1 MNIIVSV
8 IIPVYNTEEYL
19 RVCVDQILKQTI
31 QDFEIILVD
40 DGSQDHSL
48 KMCNELA
55 MVDPRIRV
63 IHQENTGVSGARN
76 TGLKNA
82 IGSYITFID
91 SDDLVAP
98 NYLEFLLQGIEGRD
112 VVLSMCALGRIW
124 CESYEI
130 PCPVSEFK
138 YYLAEECARRL
149 LCGNF
154 PVSAC
159 GCMFK
164 RMLIGDLRFPV
175 GIRNNEDKLFLY
187 QYLLYNEEGTVAFS
201 NEKLY
206 GYLVRDGSASRRA
219 WNGSLDVVRV
229 ADRIRLESIKIH
241 PEWDEQAK
249 NACMKARLDVMKS
262 IIRSEGSEHSDETY
276 EILREQVLSYS
287 WPKTGSRRLKAEYLA
302 VKFGR
307 PAYRALVQTYY
318 KLNNDEKRFKLNEK
332 RTRQ

>member
-40 DGSQDHSL
+40 DGSSDRSL
-48 KMCNELA
+48 QVCKEMAAKDSRL
-55 MVDPRIRV
+55 RV
-63 IHQENTGVSGARN
+63 IHQENAGVSVARN
-76 TGLKNA
+76 TGLEQVRGKYVA
-82 IGSYITFID
+82 FVD
-91 SDDLVAP
+91 SDDLIAP
-98 NYLEFLLQGIEGRD
+98 DYFAYLLSGMSEET
-112 VVLSMCALGRIW
+112 VLSMCAQERIRNYNHQFPVVHEEFGKFLAQQATKKLLEGR
-124 CESYEI
+124 
-130 PCPVSEFK
+130 
-138 YYLAEECARRL
+138 
-149 LCGNF
+149 F

-159 GCMFK
+159 GGLFK
-164 RMLIGDLRFPV
+164 QSLIGDCRFQA

-187 QYLLYNEEGTVAFS
+187 QYMLKAENGFVAFS

-206 GYLVRDGSASRRA
+206 GYMVREGSATRNS
-219 WNGSLDVVRV
+219 WNGSADVVKV
-229 ADRIRLESIKIH
+229 ADQIREETKKNH
-241 PEWDEQAK
+241 PEWDDLAK

-262 IIRSEGSEHSDETY
+262 IIRSEGSDHSDETY

-302 VKFGR
+302 VKLGR

-318 KLNNDEKRFKLNEK
+318 KLNNDDKRFKLNEK